1 MHQNALAQVY
11 ARSLFELAHAQGG
24 RSAIEELNDEFEQ
37 VVELTRTMPAFG
49 RFLSSPIIDRG
60 KRQASLERILT
71 GRVTPLMLRFLLV
84 LNTKGRLGELP
95 GIAEAFDHL
104 VQEAFGRVEVDVFTA
119 ASIGPEAQSMIRTG
133 VQHALGREPVLHTYV
148 EPGMI
153 GGIKFRVG
161 DRLVDGSVQTRL
173 RKVKAAMMRSGGWK
187 LREQL
192 DRLMEDS
199 N

>member
-1 MHQNALAQVY
+1 MQQNALAQVY
-11 ARSLFELAHAQGG
+11 ARSLFELAHARGG
-24 RSAIEELNDEFEQ
+24 RSTIEELNDEFEQ
-37 VVELTRTMPAFG
+37 VLELTRSMPVFG
-49 RFLSSPIIDRG
+49 RFLSSPIIDRA
-60 KRQASLERILT
+60 RRRVSLERILS

-84 LNTKGRLGELP
+84 LNNEGRLGELP

-119 ASIGPEAQSMIRTG
+119 APIGDEAKGIIRQG
-133 VQHALGREPVLHTYV
+133 VQAALGREPVLHTYV
-148 EPGMI
+148 EPDMI

-192 DRLMEDS
+192 DRLMDDS
-199 N
+199 G